1 MSLTMNIFTNVLEAW
16 MNISLRLGQMNKIRQ
31 MLAILNSVCNRYISG
46 ATKSFR
52 QEPTPT
58 CFIFFQFQICW
69 ANLFSEWQHKQGK
82 EGRKSIGKKQTN
94 KQTKSK
100 TWDELYTSLTINLD
114 RFDAPWTVY
123 SMNWSQRAD
132 KGLFC

>member
-1 MSLTMNIFTNVLEAW
+1 

-58 CFIFFQFQICW
+58 CFFLFQI
-69 ANLFSEWQHKQGK
+69 FSKFVFRMAAQAGKRGK
-82 EGRKSIGKKQTN
+82 EVHR
-94 KQTKSK
+94 
-100 TWDELYTSLTINLD
+100 
-114 RFDAPWTVY
+114 
-123 SMNWSQRAD
+123 
-132 KGLFC
+132 

>member
-1 MSLTMNIFTNVLEAW
+1 

-58 CFIFFQFQICW
+58 CFFFYFRFS

-82 EGRKSIGKKQTN
+82 EGRKSIGEKPKKQTN
-94 KQTKSK
+94 KIQ
-100 TWDELYTSLTINLD
+100 TWDEL
-114 RFDAPWTVY
+114 
-123 SMNWSQRAD
+123 
-132 KGLFC
+132 

>member
-1 MSLTMNIFTNVLEAW
+1 

-58 CFIFFQFQICW
+58 CFFFISDFQQICFQ
-69 ANLFSEWQHKQGK
+69 NGSTSREKR
-82 EGRKSIGKKQTN
+82 EGSPSVRNQKN

-100 TWDELYTSLTINLD
+100 HG
-114 RFDAPWTVY
+114 
-123 SMNWSQRAD
+123 MN
-132 KGLFC
+132 FNT